1 MYVPGLSVGRSGGE
15 HVGGGGGGGGGGGAR
30 YVGLL

>member
-1 MYVPGLSVGRSGGE
+1 MYVPGLAVGRSGGE
-15 HVGGGGGGGGGGGAR
+15 HVGGGGGGGGAR